1 MVLIIWMTM
10 YICALNFV
18 FGCWVLS
25 LIFVWQ
31 GLDNMLW
38 VHRHRFWNLLS
49 YIELPPCQVS
59 QAGADYFLQSGE
71 VDECSTTLLRCFGGE
86 NVWHIYYWRARLE
99 QHLLHHAVLLS
110 EILKRF
116 LDRCLNSQSFSWSV
130 DSRTSRN
137 GLNRSKKNSVATM
150 PGEFVMDIEILDS
163 YIHCEYF
170 SIARREITCL
180 LTSLYGKKSRVFFDH
195 QELKNSSDG

>member
-1 MVLIIWMTM
+1 M
-10 YICALNFV
+10 
-18 FGCWVLS
+18 
-25 LIFVWQ
+25 
-31 GLDNMLW
+31 
-38 VHRHRFWNLLS
+38 
-49 YIELPPCQVS
+49 
-59 QAGADYFLQSGE
+59 
-71 VDECSTTLLRCFGGE
+71 
-86 NVWHIYYWRARLE
+86 
-99 QHLLHHAVLLS
+99 HHAVLLS

-116 LDRCLNSQSFSWSV
+116 LDRCLNSQSFSWTV

-180 LTSLYGKKSRVFFDH
+180 LTSLYGKKSRVFFDY
-195 QELKNSSDG
+195 QELKYSSDG